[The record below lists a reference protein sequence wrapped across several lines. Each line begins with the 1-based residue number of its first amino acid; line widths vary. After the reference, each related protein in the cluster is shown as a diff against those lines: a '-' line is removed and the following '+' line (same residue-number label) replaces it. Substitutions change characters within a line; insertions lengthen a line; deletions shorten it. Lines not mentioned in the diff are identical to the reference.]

1 MFYFLKRNNLYI
13 ILLYYNMANFK
24 FIPAKN
30 FKYIGK
36 LYYKNKEITK
46 LLFIIYF
53 NPIAFLIFINLIE
66 FRKK

>member
-1 MFYFLKRNNLYI
+1 
-13 ILLYYNMANFK
+13 MANFK

-53 NPIAFLIFINLIE
+53 NPIAFLIFINLIG
-66 FRKK
+66 FTKK